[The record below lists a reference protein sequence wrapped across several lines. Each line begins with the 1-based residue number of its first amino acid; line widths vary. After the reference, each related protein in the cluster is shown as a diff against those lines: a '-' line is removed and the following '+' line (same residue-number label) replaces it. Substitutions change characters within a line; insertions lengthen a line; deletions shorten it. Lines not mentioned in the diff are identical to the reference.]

1 MVSIFCAVR
10 PANAAGKTEKRH
22 KKTTAGGAF
31 CSDPKK
37 LDLTVVAFVA
47 ATVFIMLLHAAT
59 DIPLGLAS
67 PIVP

>member
-1 MVSIFCAVR
+1 MDFIVV
-10 PANAAGKTEKRH
+10 
-22 KKTTAGGAF
+22 

>member
-1 MVSIFCAVR
+1 LTLICTSIHCRFSASTPKNFNITQNR
-10 PANAAGKTEKRH
+10 LPD
-22 KKTTAGGAF
+22 

>member
-1 MVSIFCAVR
+1 MR
-10 PANAAGKTEKRH
+10 PVKQKNDIKRQPQE
-22 KKTTAGGAF
+22 ARS

>member
-1 MVSIFCAVR
+1 MPNKQKR
-10 PANAAGKTEKRH
+10 EYEK
-22 KKTTAGGAF
+22 

>member
-1 MVSIFCAVR
+1 MYSVY
-10 PANAAGKTEKRH
+10 
-22 KKTTAGGAF
+22 KKTDCRV